1 MNESESKSDVDY
13 FRQLASA
20 VGGGGGGGGMCAGM
34 SDIDAEVRSAR
45 NRYI

>member
-20 VGGGGGGGGMCAGM
+20 VGGDGGGMCAGM